1 MGPFSIHRLGSEFLI
16 LCTLTC
22 LTFFVCQL
30 DQPQFLYIIDICFD
44 SWTYF
49 FADKL
54 AFYDVAAFIWT
65 LGYVVLEA
73 QLMIQLSSTIQLD
86 SIKLS
91 STFNLNSVK
100 KKISCLLADAYLNI
114 QFFSHL
120 LLLLGMIIKVSFKLI
135 SETFL
140 GNGSGLFESR

>member
-1 MGPFSIHRLGSEFLI
+1 MS
-16 LCTLTC
+16 
-22 LTFFVCQL
+22 FFVYSYMFDLFCLPIRLASISLHYWHLFWQL
-30 DQPQFLYIIDICFD
+30 DL
-44 SWTYF
+44 F